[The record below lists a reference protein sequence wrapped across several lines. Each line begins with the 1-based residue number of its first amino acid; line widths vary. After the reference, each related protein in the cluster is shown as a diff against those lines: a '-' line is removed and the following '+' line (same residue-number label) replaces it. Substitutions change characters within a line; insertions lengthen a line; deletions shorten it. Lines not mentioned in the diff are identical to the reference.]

1 MVRADDGSRVGIPS
15 ICGMYVGR
23 IHRCGDHYK
32 IGAGFKFEANRLK
45 TADFAALRVSM
56 VGSVSGTTVKE
67 LPFCSSVFDAAQGKH

>member
-15 ICGMYVGR
+15 IGGMYVGR

-45 TADFAALRVSM
+45 TTDFAALRVLLLDFQT
-56 VGSVSGTTVKE
+56 GPT
-67 LPFCSSVFDAAQGKH
+67 